1 MRLARSTSLGV
12 SNPLLKHKKP
22 QYSLGKTDLRRYPIC
37 PEGLFSQ
44 FSLTHPFKHSNEAFK
59 ATFGA
64 QKTHVFIGS
73 VLTRSSVV
81 TQCRTACNVELLAMS
96 NYLQCLLAMSNCL
109 QCRTSC
115 NVELLAVCACNVELL
130 AMSNYLQCR
139 TACNVELLAMLN

>member
-1 MRLARSTSLGV
+1 MGPAGCQWSPETPKTSVFPRQDGGKREGRLGRSTSQGV

-22 QYSLGKTDLRRYPIC
+22 QYSLGKTDLRRYPVC

-73 VLTRSSVV
+73 VLTRSFTHAIIQS
-81 TQCRTACNVELLAMS
+81 LDHSFMPSLSFLSLAS
-96 NYLQCLLAMSNCL
+96 LS
-109 QCRTSC
+109 SSP
-115 NVELLAVCACNVELL
+115 AV
-130 AMSNYLQCR
+130 S
-139 TACNVELLAMLN
+139 